1 MHTTATGDKIKT
13 LQKDALELAR
23 KAKAAKRAAITL
35 PEATEKALELQREA
49 DKARAEALALK
60 PLAKLEDLS
69 LWQMEKIKDTK
80 KGSRKYTY
88 WMATWREDGK
98 TRNVHLGSCEKMDKE
113 TARQKARK
121 LKAEALA
128 IKL

>member
-69 LWQMEKIKDTK
+69 LWQMEKTKDTK